1 MSRWAASLG
10 RIGAVARKELVHL
23 RRDRLTGGMVLGV
36 PLMMTLLFGYAINQ
50 DVRHLRAG
58 VADLSGSQ
66 AARFLVADAQ
76 ATQVIDVVRQ
86 ARSVDELAHAL
97 VAGDISVGIAIP
109 PDFDR
114 RRLGGERPAA
124 QLLVDGGDPI
134 VLGAA
139 RTLADLPPDRRFA
152 PVAQHGA
159 VSAPVFELRA
169 YYNPERR
176 SAVHI
181 VPALCGVILTLT
193 LVLFTAVAIV
203 RERERGNLELLIT
216 TPVQTPELMIG
227 KIAPYVAIGYGQMT
241 LILLLGRFLFDV
253 PIAGGLGTLYLAAGA
268 FVAAALTLGLLISTL
283 AQTQFQAFQMAFVTF
298 LPQILLSGF
307 MFPYDGMP
315 APARALAQVL
325 PLTHFLRVVRGIVL
339 RGASLGDVS
348 GEVKALLIFFSL
360 AFALAVLRFRKRLD

>member
-1 MSRWAASLG
+1 MSGWRASLG
-10 RIGAVARKELVHL
+10 RIAAIAKKELVHL

-86 ARSVDELAHAL
+86 TSSVRELEQAL
-97 VAGDISVGIAIP
+97 VAGDVSVGIVIP

-114 RRLGGERPAA
+114 RRLGGDRASA
-124 QLLVDGGDPI
+124 QLLVDGGDPVVLSAVRGLLGLPGDPRI
-134 VLGAA
+134 V
-139 RTLADLPPDRRFA
+139 P
-152 PVAQHGA
+152 AQHRL
-159 VSAPVFELRA
+159 VSGPVFELRA

-241 LILLLGRFLFDV
+241 LILLLGRVLFDV
-253 PIAGGLGTLYLAAGA
+253 PIAGGIASLYLAAGA

-283 AQTQFQAFQMAFVTF
+283 AQTQFQAFQMAFVSF

-307 MFPYDGMP
+307 MFPFDGMP
-315 APARALAQVL
+315 RPAQLLAQVL

-339 RGASLGDVS
+339 RGASLSDVAP
-348 GEVKALLIFFSL
+348 EVKALLIFFSIAFGL
-360 AFALAVLRFRKRLD
+360 ALLRFRKRLD